1 MTTRRLPRAVAVALA
16 VALLF
21 TAGAATAADASPFQ
35 VQTKKYAN
43 CTVLKKVYKG
53 GVAKS
58 KTTVNKIKG
67 KKKNGLKKTTKV
79 SAKLYNEN
87 RHLDRDKD
95 GWACE

>member
-1 MTTRRLPRAVAVALA
+1 MWLRT
-16 VALLF
+16 
-21 TAGAATAADASPFQ
+21 
-35 VQTKKYAN
+35 
-43 CTVLKKVYKG
+43 G

-58 KTTVNKIKG
+58 KTTVNKVKG

-79 SAKLYNEN
+79 SARLYNEN